1 MYACHGAPLQP
12 LQGTLVSEIASI
24 DRQVACGD
32 EHTVVLTISNEVY
45 GFGNGVFD
53 QLGLGTLGVF
63 PSPQRIPGL
72 TVRLK
77 TADLTGER
85 ELIILEVLRPANY
98 ESK

>member
-1 MYACHGAPLQP
+1 MCCVEYLHLKW
-12 LQGTLVSEIASI
+12 LLLRV
-24 DRQVACGD
+24 RQVACGD

-72 TVRLK
+72 TVRMEN
-77 TADLTGER
+77 GC
-85 ELIILEVLRPANY
+85 
-98 ESK
+98 